1 MKIQIRCGKVLGPTV
16 MLMGSRVCQGEILI
30 EDPITQEMAYL
41 MMEDFYSEHEHLS
54 EEEPEDKDPEELP
67 TNGMQIVQDPPT
79 PFDLVEGPEGA
90 EAHG

>member
-1 MKIQIRCGKVLGPTV
+1 MKIHLKCGKPIGEPMVFAVRP
-16 MLMGSRVCQGEILI
+16 VCQGEIVIDEPLTG
-30 EDPITQEMAYL
+30 DMAQR
-41 MMEDFYSEHEHLS
+41 MMDQFYMEHEHA
-54 EEEPEDKDPEELP
+54 EEEGPDDKDPEELP